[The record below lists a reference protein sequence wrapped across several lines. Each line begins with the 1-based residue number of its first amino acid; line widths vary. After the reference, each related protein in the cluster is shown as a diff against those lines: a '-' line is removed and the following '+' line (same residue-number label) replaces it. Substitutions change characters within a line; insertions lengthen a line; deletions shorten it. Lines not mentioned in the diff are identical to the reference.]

1 MFVCLNEKKLLIF
14 MFTFICW
21 LLRKKKYKELELAKL
36 EFHIRRNSSLVH
48 SSTIEEKKK
57 SIILEFCI
65 YKELE
70 LGKSSIVL
78 HETRVYHARVPCGI
92 FSPKK
97 SHQHKF
103 FIFIFMNLE
112 CLKLDLHSKLEF
124 HELEFQKVVL
134 LLFCKQWYVAN
145 NFCEKW

>member
-1 MFVCLNEKKLLIF
+1 MFVCSNEKNYLFL
-14 MFTFICW
+14 C
-21 LLRKKKYKELELAKL
+21 LRLFVDYWEKKSIRNQSLPNSSSILEGTRAWYARVPQKKKKRALYSSFVFTKNSNLVSLVLCCMELKFTML
-36 EFHIRRNSSLVH
+36 EFHVAFFPQKNPR
-48 SSTIEEKKK
+48 
-57 SIILEFCI
+57 
-65 YKELE
+65 
-70 LGKSSIVL
+70 
-78 HETRVYHARVPCGI
+78 
-92 FSPKK
+92 
-97 SHQHKF
+97 QHKF